1 MACMRAVT
9 LRMLG
14 SANHGGRSLCPDMLR
29 ACGSRREE
37 LPGQG
42 ANQRP
47 LGLLSRHIHD
57 VSSVSTMT
65 DRDGERY

>member
-14 SANHGGRSLCPDMLR
+14 SANHGGRSLCLDMLR

-42 ANQRP
+42 ASQRP